1 MNGCDEAPHVV
12 CVPEGAGCPAL
23 LVSAH
28 AEVRPTMTSF
38 FFSRASLFL
47 VNPAAFVHE
56 VARLNPATLSIST
69 VLERET
75 TVEVLER
82 EWTLPAGR

>member
-1 MNGCDEAPHVV
+1 
-12 CVPEGAGCPAL
+12 
-23 LVSAH
+23 
-28 AEVRPTMTSF
+28 MTSF